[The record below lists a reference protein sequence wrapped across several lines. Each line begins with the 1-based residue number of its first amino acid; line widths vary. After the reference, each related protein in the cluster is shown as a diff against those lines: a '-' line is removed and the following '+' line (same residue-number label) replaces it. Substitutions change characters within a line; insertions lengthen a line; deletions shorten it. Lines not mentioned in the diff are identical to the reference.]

1 MKQNLAD
8 ALLCNMQELRGFR
21 SGKAIEVR
29 TSRAQT
35 GSQLTSPKGGRER
48 KCRWQ
53 GVGLAVER
61 IVH

>member
-29 TSRAQT
+29 TSREQT
-35 GSQLTSPKGGRER
+35 GSQAPRGDGRER